1 MKKFLI
7 VLALVM
13 LGSSVFADSFV
24 LVEGMNKKNFWEKN
38 GLREEKVIGIGEKIL
53 SANQINKRIPFRVIS
68 GQDVNAYSSTY
79 TKTVN
84 VYAGMLNYIRNDDE
98 MAFILSHE
106 IAHSVEAYGGAI
118 KFVAMKC
125 NSKKYEMK
133 SDLKGIDY
141 MVMAGY
147 NPIAAITIS
156 NRIFQEPMWDWG
168 FSSSHPKGSK
178 RLIAMYKYI
187 YKKYPQY
194 LTSEMT
200 KSTSYKNFEYAMT
213 RDIKTFQQKEK
224 NRQVKNGGEL

>member
-13 LGSSVFADSFV
+13 LGSSGFAEETVILENSHS
-24 LVEGMNKKNFWEKN
+24 ENFWNKI
-38 GLREEKVIGIGEKIL
+38 GVKEEKITDIGEKIL
-53 SANQINKRIPFRVIS
+53 CANKINKRVPFNVNPKNIA
-68 GQDVNAYSSTY
+68 NAYSETY
-79 TKTVN
+79 NKTVT
-84 VYAGMLNYIRNDDE
+84 VYMGIMPYIKNDDE

>member
-1 MKKFLI
+1 
-7 VLALVM
+7 
-13 LGSSVFADSFV
+13 
-24 LVEGMNKKNFWEKN
+24 
-38 GLREEKVIGIGEKIL
+38 
-53 SANQINKRIPFRVIS
+53 
-68 GQDVNAYSSTY
+68 
-79 TKTVN
+79 
-84 VYAGMLNYIRNDDE
+84 
-98 MAFILSHE
+98 
-106 IAHSVEAYGGAI
+106 
-118 KFVAMKC
+118 
-125 NSKKYEMK
+125 
-133 SDLKGIDY
+133 

-200 KSTSYKNFEYAMT
+200 QSTSYKNFEYAMT